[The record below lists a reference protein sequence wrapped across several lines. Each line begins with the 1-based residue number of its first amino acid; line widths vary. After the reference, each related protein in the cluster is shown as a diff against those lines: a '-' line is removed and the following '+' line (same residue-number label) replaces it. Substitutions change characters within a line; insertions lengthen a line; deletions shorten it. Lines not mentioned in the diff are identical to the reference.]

1 MKMKAATGLPV
12 LTLAFLMTS
21 FAGLLLE
28 PPPAHASPELAPATS
43 IAAQATA
50 KPTSPALLPNAA
62 STTVPSQTVHAR
74 AVAPKLPTRLPILGL
89 GIDVGVPDGANIS
102 VLARPSAWSRLQLA
116 VGNNGM
122 SYGWRLG
129 AALLPFRDGPA
140 AVVEYGHYRDGNANR
155 IAGKLIGSS
164 FQPSPL
170 FERVGYDYV
179 NLQLGINFGYRRVVF
194 FIQGGLSVVRGQI
207 HNATQALQQQTSG
220 LTGTEVAVKSDP
232 TIKATGFAGKLGLIT
247 YVW

>member
-1 MKMKAATGLPV
+1 MKAATGLPV
-12 LTLAFLMTS
+12 STLAFLMTS
-21 FAGLLLE
+21 FAWLLLE
-28 PPPAHASPELAPATS
+28 QPPLHASPGMAPATS
-43 IAAQATA
+43 VAPQTTA
-50 KPTSPALLPNAA
+50 KPPSPALLPDAA
-62 STTVPSQTVHAR
+62 SATVPSESVHAR
-74 AVAPKLPTRLPILGL
+74 VVAPKPPTRLPILGL
-89 GIDVGVPDGANIS
+89 GIDVGVPDGANLSI
-102 VLARPSAWSRLQLA
+102 LARPSSWSRLQFA

-129 AALLPFRDGPA
+129 AAVLPFRDGPA

-179 NLQLGINFGYRRVVF
+179 NLQLGVNFGYRRVVF

-207 HNATQALQQQTSG
+207 HNANQVLQQQTSG
-220 LTGTEVAVKSDP
+220 LDGTEVAVKSDP
-232 TIKATGFAGKLGLIT
+232 TFKATGFAGKLGLIT